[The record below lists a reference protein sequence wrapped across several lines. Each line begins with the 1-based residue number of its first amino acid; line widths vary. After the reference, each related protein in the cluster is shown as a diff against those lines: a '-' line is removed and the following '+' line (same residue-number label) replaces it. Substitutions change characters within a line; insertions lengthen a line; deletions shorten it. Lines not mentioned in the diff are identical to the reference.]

1 MKKKYIHTTY
11 GVRNPQ
17 PIQVTTLTSESGN
30 MMLTITLDEL
40 ADYENRTLG
49 YVGAFNDLFPQSIND
64 NAFGVI
70 LKELRD
76 DGILER
82 EWINE

>member
-1 MKKKYIHTTY
+1 MKAKYIHTTY

-17 PIQVTTLTSESGN
+17 PIQVTTLTSESGQ
-30 MMLTITLDEL
+30 MSLTITLDEL

-49 YVGAFNDLFPQSIND
+49 YAGAFNDLFHQSIND
-64 NAFGVI
+64 NAFGAI

-76 DGILER
+76 DGILE
-82 EWINE
+82 EEYVH